1 MKKFVILGF
10 CLLLLFPACAKKR
23 HYVKPATF
31 PPKKLIVLPEMSK
44 DPSLRPYV
52 VGGER
57 YYPLPDSNGF
67 VQTGNASWYGKKFQG
82 RPTASGERFNM
93 YKESAAHKTLPLGTF
108 VRVMNFSNKKQI
120 IVRINDR
127 GPFVK
132 GRIIDLSYAAAK
144 KIGLIGPGV
153 APVRI
158 VALGRQVG
166 KLKSPQGIKPVVE
179 IRDLNLGDFTVQVG
193 AFQNKNNALKLAD
206 RLKVIFDYVDVSIHD
221 ARGGEG
227 TLYKVRVSKSKTLS
241 KAGEIEKKLEA
252 MGFDN
257 AFIVS
262 L

>member
-1 MKKFVILGF
+1 MKKIIILGF

-23 HYVKPATF
+23 DYVRPVTF
-31 PPKKLIVLPEMSK
+31 PPKKLIVLPEESK
-44 DPSLRPYV
+44 DPTLRPYV
-52 VGGER
+52 VNGER
-57 YYPLPDSNGF
+57 YYPLPDSDGF
-67 VQTGNASWYGKKFQG
+67 VETGNASWYGKKFHG
-82 RPTASGERFNM
+82 RPTASGEIFNM

-108 VRVMNFSNKKQI
+108 VRILNFSNNRQI
-120 IVRINDR
+120 TVRINDR

-144 KIGLIGPGV
+144 KINLIGPGV
-153 APVRI
+153 VRVKI
-158 VALGRQVG
+158 AALGRQVG

-206 RLKVIFDYVDVSIHD
+206 RLKVIFDYVDVSVRE
-221 ARGGEG
+221 AGGDEG

-241 KAGEIEKKLEA
+241 GAGEIKKKLEA
-252 MGFDN
+252 MGFDE